1 MPSNHSYS
9 SSAHPLSPAGAP
21 VLSDSSPPHTIVS
34 PTEST
39 RSIQSAP
46 SAPETALT
54 DGSADPSPRASLYSN
69 ETFGGHWSLQ
79 PSHPLL
85 HGHPDSD
92 NDSFMSAQS
101 FAARNAARNHAPP
114 NAPRVLSMSAF
125 HGGDREES
133 EHSSQ
138 SASPRAGS
146 ASPLS
151 SRTPPADSPD
161 LVQTRSGEHR
171 DSLASETFRSISKL
185 YTNDPARTL
194 EALKRAL
201 QDLSLEMIPRE
212 RIQEWEATLKGH
224 AEQVRRLTDD
234 LARATRERDHVLMH
248 SRELEQM
255 ASASKETIES
265 LEENL
270 RQADNA
276 LLTSQERLSL
286 RQCHSPAKCP
296 NSGWGRNYV
305 DPRYRDVPSEEV
317 PARLTGRLP

>member
-1 MPSNHSYS
+1 M
-9 SSAHPLSPAGAP
+9 
-21 VLSDSSPPHTIVS
+21 
-34 PTEST
+34 
-39 RSIQSAP
+39 
-46 SAPETALT
+46 
-54 DGSADPSPRASLYSN
+54 
-69 ETFGGHWSLQ
+69 
-79 PSHPLL
+79 

-101 FAARNAARNHAPP
+101 FAARNAARTHAPP

-125 HGGDREES
+125 HEGNYEDLEES
-133 EHSSQ
+133 TPSPTSESGTSPHSPKAPS
-138 SASPRAGS
+138 
-146 ASPLS
+146 
-151 SRTPPADSPD
+151 ADSPD
-161 LVQTRSGEHR
+161 LVQTRAGER
-171 DSLASETFRSISKL
+171 RNSRASETFRSISKR

-194 EALKRAL
+194 EALKRTL
-201 QDLSLEMIPRE
+201 QDLSLEMMPRE
-212 RIQEWEATLKGH
+212 RIEELEATLKGH
-224 AEQVRRLTDD
+224 AEQVRRLNDD
-234 LARATRERDHVLMH
+234 LARVTHERDHVLMR

-255 ASASKETIES
+255 ASDSKETIES